1 MPEVVLRLVTVYS
14 GVPAA
19 DSYLPLMTL
28 NMSCDEKRPNQAL
41 ERTADRCE
49 DLLSMI
55 SELKPEARLAFV
67 SDRSSFSR

>member
-41 ERTADRCE
+41 ERTADRRE
-49 DLLSMI
+49 NPFSMI
-55 SELKPEARLAFV
+55 TIQHSEAKPTVVRG
-67 SDRSSFSR
+67 RSVPSP